1 MDPVSL
7 TGLGLGAISLT
18 FQLFS
23 GCLKAYNLLADARGM
38 PAQFHYLRVRVKTE
52 QHRLGNWALVA
63 NLTEQSSS
71 LNISLQLNEALVQE
85 VLREQETILTSFW
98 KVSHSHSLMVD
109 DPNLGPLIGLEKE
122 TELQERFPHCK
133 SSLEDR
139 ALRFVEKMR
148 GYPSRIRWST
158 FDRERLE
165 TSLSQLSALN
175 DAMTSL
181 LDSQQQC
188 AFHQAQTRTSMQ
200 VLNLNN
206 KIDHL
211 LQLFQANSMQFSM
224 SQLSQNLQILHSMQ
238 PPAYSSEFQE
248 ERQTLATLARF
259 KALNVEIDLDSG
271 DEVRSNTNTSTSEPP
286 PLDARSCTILSSI
299 PSSYSTEEERSNGM
313 YENTP
318 VWIEWKYYK
327 PVLHTGHP
335 DSHTQARI
343 SKLSALLSNPQ
354 KPTQFHT
361 PSCIGYF
368 NDASN
373 YRFGLVFHPPIVVS
387 SAAVPSSLFDFIM
400 SNEKPSLSARVNLT
414 RTLATSVQ
422 YLHSTDWLHKAI
434 RSQNIIFFTDPG
446 DTDLSTPY
454 LCGFGLSRPA
464 QNTEMTEQPDSIPL
478 YNLYRHPLAH
488 SSIAIDSSSGFKR
501 AFDIYSL
508 GIVLLELAL
517 WMPLYRV
524 LGVDDRN
531 LHSSLRPG
539 VTKKVRELLLRESR
553 YLDMAKAS
561 AGDVFADV
569 IKACLEGFGEDGES
583 LHDEVVV
590 RLETISI

>member
-7 TGLGLGAISLT
+7 TGLGLGVISLT

-38 PAQFHYLRVRVKTE
+38 PAQFQYLRIRVRTE

-63 NLTEQSSS
+63 NLTEQSGS
-71 LNISLQLNEALVQE
+71 LSTSLQLNEALVQE

-98 KVSHSHSLMVD
+98 KVSHPHTLMID
-109 DPNLGPLIGLEKE
+109 DPKPGPVSG
-122 TELQERFPHCK
+122 TEGEADLQERVPQSK

-148 GYPSRIRWST
+148 RYPSRIRWST
-158 FDRERLE
+158 FDRGRLE
-165 TSLSQLSALN
+165 TSISQLSALN
-175 DAMTSL
+175 DAMMSL
-181 LDSQQQC
+181 LDSQQQYK
-188 AFHQAQTRTSMQ
+188 FHQAQIRTSMQ
-200 VLNLNN
+200 VLHLN
-206 KIDHL
+206 KKVDHL
-211 LQLFQANSMQFSM
+211 LQLFQANSMQLSM
-224 SQLSQNLQILHSMQ
+224 AQFSQNLRLLHSMQ
-238 PPAYSSEFQE
+238 LSAYSSEPQE

-259 KALNVEIDLDSG
+259 KALNVEINLDSD
-271 DEVRSNTNTSTSEPP
+271 DERSNTSTGIFEQP
-286 PLDARSCTILSSI
+286 PLDPRSCTIFSSI
-299 PSSYSTEEERSNGM
+299 PSSYSPEEVRSDGI
-313 YENTP
+313 YENIP
-318 VWIEWKYYK
+318 VWIEWKYYE
-327 PVLHTGHP
+327 PVLHIGHVDP
-335 DSHTQARI
+335 HTQVRI
-343 SKLSALLSNPQ
+343 SRLSALLSNPQ

-368 NDASN
+368 NDVSN
-373 YRFGLVFHPPIVVS
+373 YRFGLVFRRPIDVS
-387 SAAVPSSLFDFIM
+387 SVGVPSSLFDLII
-400 SNEKPSLSARVNLT
+400 SNERPSLSMRVHLAH
-414 RTLATSVQ
+414 TLATAVQ
-422 YLHSTDWLHKAI
+422 YLHSTDWLHKAF
-434 RSQNIIFFTDPG
+434 RSQNVVFFTNPG
-446 DTDLSTPY
+446 DTDISTPY

-488 SSIAIDSSSGFKR
+488 SSIAVDGKSGFKK
-501 AFDIYSL
+501 AFDVYSL

-531 LHSSLRPG
+531 LQRSLQPG

-553 YLDMAKAS
+553 YLEMVKAS

-569 IKACLEGFGEDGES
+569 IRACVEGFGEEGES
-583 LHDEVVV
+583 LHDKVVV